1 MEYTKTPWDI
11 LIELPAEIQI
21 IGGHSGHFDLS
32 HEKHIGWMATY
43 MYYEFD
49 ILDLDYSESA
59 EEAIRVLSAWL
70 EENKDQWIELSET

>member
-1 MEYTKTPWDI
+1 MEYTKTPWDT
-11 LIELPAEIQI
+11 LIELPAEIQL
-21 IGGHSGHFDLS
+21 IGGYSGHFDLS

-59 EEAIRVLSAWL
+59 EEAIRALSAWL
-70 EENKDQWIELSET
+70 EENKNRWIEL